1 MWVLS
6 AIYFF
11 KYNSQFIT
19 LLVFGSLAT
28 FLGFTDLSSYKNKTT
43 KGKERIA
50 KHLTNMMGGTI
61 AMITAVLVVNPQSDP
76 EWLSR
81 VLPAP
86 LITPVIFW

>member
-6 AIYFF
+6 TIYFF
-11 KYNSQFIT
+11 KDNSQFIK

-43 KGKERIA
+43 KDKERIA
-50 KHLTNMMGGTI
+50 KHLTSMMGGTI
-61 AMITAVLVVNPQSDP
+61 AIITAVLVVDPQSDP
-76 EWLSR
+76 EWLSW